1 MYLPSYLEIS
11 LYCTVDIPVLKI
23 YVLIS
28 LLASLFLFVV
38 IFLIYVSPKL
48 SGDLTVLYCTYCI
61 VHIPVDLCVDHS
73 FYNRFFSCF
82 AGFLKSVFTNVS
94 QYFFCYFYS
103 CCFVNFFLHFAWF
116 FFFGCILVFLCYSI
130 DAVSL
135 SFPLFDSLF

>member
-48 SGDLTVLYCTYCI
+48 SGDLTVLFCTYPCTL
-61 VHIPVDLCVDHS
+61 DLLVCVDHS

-82 AGFLKSVFTNVS
+82 AGFLKFVFTNVS

-103 CCFVNFFLHFAWF
+103 CCFVNFFLHFACF

-135 SFPLFDSLF
+135 SFLLFDSLF